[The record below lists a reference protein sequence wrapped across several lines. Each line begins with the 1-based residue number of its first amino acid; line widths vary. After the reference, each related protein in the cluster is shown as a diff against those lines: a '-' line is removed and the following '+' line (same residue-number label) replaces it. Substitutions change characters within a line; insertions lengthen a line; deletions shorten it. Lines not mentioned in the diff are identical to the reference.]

1 MSITLNLYSEFDR
14 LRFEGS
20 AEDQTLQIRSRNAFV
35 LINMDKAALDELQ
48 TAINTLRAEPT
59 TNTDHAG
66 MP

>member
-35 LINMDKAALDELQ
+35 LINMDKAARDEMRRALDAMEPK
-48 TAINTLRAEPT
+48 TLD
-59 TNTDHAG
+59 NAG
-66 MP
+66 GP